1 LCMRPLIVFIG
12 EHATG
17 KTRHSRA
24 LAGWLRGK
32 GVPATVVEFY
42 IPMLSKIVGRLLP
55 VQSIIETRALY
66 IRFLFFILDYLFL
79 SLKIMVLRIFGVT
92 VICDRYW
99 YDMMVNLQ
107 FCRHYSPMMLRVL
120 SCVAPKPTACMWLDA
135 DPKVLLRRKKTTF
148 VSPPRGVD
156 SLVQVFNLRRGNY
169 LLLHRIFHF
178 TRICTEPDFKD
189 VRRRILSQLSSTRVI
204 MKLRAL

>member
-1 LCMRPLIVFIG
+1 MKPLIVFIG
-12 EHATG
+12 EHGTG
-17 KTRHSRA
+17 KTRHSKA

-32 GVPATVVEFY
+32 DVPATVVEFY

-99 YDMMVNLQ
+99 YDMMVNLLPA
-107 FCRHYSPMMLRVL
+107 RYYSPVMLRIL
-120 SCVAPKPTACMWLDA
+120 SCITPKPTACIWLDA
-135 DPKVLLRRKKTTF
+135 DPALLLKRKKTD
-148 VSPPRGVD
+148 VHHPVGLG
-156 SLVQVFNLRRGNY
+156 SLIQIFNARRRIY
-169 LLLHRIFHF
+169 LMFHRFFHF
-178 TRICTEPDFKD
+178 TRIDTGSEFREVEK
-189 VRRRILSQLSSTRVI
+189 RVI
-204 MKLRAL
+204 NSLEHLLA